1 MTIFSNSFKKSR
13 SSLFFDLR
21 VHKFKSLFENIET
34 LIDLLIRDDDR
45 WFDTDRLGTIE
56 SSSYEDSALK

>member
-1 MTIFSNSFKKSR
+1 MNIFSNRLKKSR

-21 VHKFKSLFENIET
+21 VHEFESLFEYIET
-34 LIDLLIRDDDR
+34 LVDLFIRDDDR